1 MWHRRTR
8 WGRELEDESS
18 PAGQTLPSAGSSVTG
33 SGTLAGE
40 GERASTATIAVGPK
54 AGVMCNWGQM
64 PGNGARVRSGL
75 AVAFPVTC
83 DWPPHLLAEGQSCR
97 ACERTSPMLR
107 CALGAEP
114 PSSPTRDSEPHQ
126 VSLRPV
132 RSGSL
137 SDQL

>member
-8 WGRELEDESS
+8 WSRELEDESS
-18 PAGQTLPSAGSSVTG
+18 PAGQTPPSADASVTG

-40 GERASTATIAVGPK
+40 GERVSAAAIAVGPK
-54 AGVMCNWGQM
+54 AGVVCNWGQM

-75 AVAFPVTC
+75 AVAFPVTYG
-83 DWPPHLLAEGQSCR
+83 WPPHLLAKGRSCR

-107 CALGAEP
+107 CALGAEL

-132 RSGSL
+132 RLGSL